1 MKKLILLL
9 GICLCVAS
17 VYAQESEQD
26 KKCVIDMKNLY
37 QPSFREGYK
46 DTVTLHPLRV
56 AISEMFEYK
65 DIRPDLYKK
74 TCGGCV
80 FIHDTCNHGHDAFR
94 ILVPSG
100 KTREGQEQEFDQKK
114 EQWATRWVKQFVPE
128 EMLTIIKEFMQ
139 KEHAKIANI
148 FWVTCYVNAEGD
160 ILSVR
165 FRFIT
170 EIYEKLMV
178 RQVKEL
184 YQNMKKEKIPF
195 LTEYF
200 FFEKLNSTT
209 PITFNICDLVQK
221 GLI

>member
-9 GICLCVAS
+9 GICLCVAG
-17 VYAQESEQD
+17 VHAQESEQD
-26 KKCVIDMKNLY
+26 KKCVIEMKNLY
-37 QPSFREGYK
+37 RPSFHDNYR

-56 AISEMFEYK
+56 AISEVFEDK
-65 DIRPDLYKK
+65 DINLERYIKL
-74 TCGGCV
+74 CGGWTSV
-80 FIHDTCNHGHDAFR
+80 YDTCNCRDDAFR
-94 ILVPSG
+94 MLVPSG
-100 KTREGQEQEFDQKK
+100 KTRERQKQEFDLKK
-114 EQWATRWVKQFVPE
+114 EQWAARWVKQFVPE

-139 KEHAKIANI
+139 KEHHELMNI
-148 FWVTCYVNAEGD
+148 FWVTCYSNEEGD

-165 FRFIT
+165 FRITT

-178 RQVKEL
+178 RQVKEF

-200 FFEKLNSTT
+200 FFEKPNLTT
-209 PITFNICDLVQK
+209 SISFNICDLVQK